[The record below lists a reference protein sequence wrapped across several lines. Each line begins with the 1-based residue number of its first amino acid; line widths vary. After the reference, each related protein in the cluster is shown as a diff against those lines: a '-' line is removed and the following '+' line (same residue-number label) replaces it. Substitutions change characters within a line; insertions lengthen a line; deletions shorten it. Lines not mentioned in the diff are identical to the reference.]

1 MEKTLNIFFTLLYC
15 FAPKLAYHISLA
27 HPKDGLTKEVIQGV
41 AQKIIDAQCFNSD
54 KHTLV
59 AFKKATYVTREEN
72 EIL

>member
-1 MEKTLNIFFTLLYC
+1 MEKTLNIFFTTTN
-15 FAPKLAYHISLA
+15 KKTYHISLA
-27 HPKDGLTKEVIQGV
+27 RPKDGLTKEVIQGV

>member
-1 MEKTLNIFFTLLYC
+1 MEKTLNIFFTTTN
-15 FAPKLAYHISLA
+15 KKTYHIALS
-27 HPKDGLTKEVIQGV
+27 HPKENLSKATVEAV
-41 AQKIIDAQCFNSD
+41 AQKIVDTKVFNND

>member
-1 MEKTLNIFFTLLYC
+1 MEKTLNIFFTTTN
-15 FAPKLAYHISLA
+15 KKTYHISLA
-27 HPKDGLTKEVIQGV
+27 HPKDGLTKEIIKGV